1 MSKEMIR
8 KKVPMSELKLAEKN
22 VRLHSQTQLKEF
34 VRSIEMF
41 GQYRPIVVDENGTI
55 LAGNG
60 LYMALEQS
68 GYTEADVLQY
78 MNLTNDEKGKLMIV
92 DNKIYDLGQ
101 TSHADVMDILEGLE
115 TDLDVPGFDED
126 TLKLMLGDVE
136 QIQDSLSQYGM
147 IDEESKDRIQRNA
160 QRKEDN
166 IRKFAEERGAEYV
179 PSDQFAGGATP
190 LTDRKSDAKFENEE
204 ERLQKQQDKAVGE
217 GKLFVTCPG
226 CGEKI
231 WL

>member
-1 MSKEMIR
+1 MSKEMTR
-8 KKVPMSELKLAEKN
+8 KTVPMSELKLAEKN
-22 VRLHSQTQLKEF
+22 VRMHTQTQLKEF
-34 VRSIEMF
+34 VRSIKMF

-60 LYMALEQS
+60 LYMALEMS
-68 GYTEADVLQY
+68 GYEEADVLQY
-78 MNLTNDEKGKLMIV
+78 TNLTNDEKGKLMIV

-115 TDLDVPGFDED
+115 SDLDVPGFDED
-126 TLKLMLGDVE
+126 ALKLMIGDVE
-136 QIQDSLSQYGM
+136 QIQDSLAQYGV
-147 IDEESKDRIQRNA
+147 IDEESKERIQKNA
-160 QRKEDN
+160 KRKEEN
-166 IRKFAEERGAEYV
+166 IRKFAEERGAQYV

-190 LTDRKSDAKFENEE
+190 LTDRQGDKAYENEE
-204 ERLQKQQDKAVGE
+204 EKLQKQQDKALGE

>member
-1 MSKEMIR
+1 MTR
-8 KKVPMSELKLAEKN
+8 KTVPMSELKLAEKN
-22 VRLHSQTQLKEF
+22 VRMHTQTQLKEF

-41 GQYRPIVVDENGTI
+41 GQYRPIVIDETGTI

-60 LYMALEQS
+60 LYMALEMS

-78 MNLTNDEKGKLMIV
+78 TNLTNDEKGKLMIA

-115 TDLDVPGFDED
+115 SDLDVPGFDED

-136 QIQDSLSQYGM
+136 QIQDSLSQYGV
-147 IDEESKDRIQRNA
+147 IDEESKERIQKNA

-166 IRKFAEERGAEYV
+166 IRKFAEERGAQYV
-179 PSDQFAGGATP
+179 PSDQFSGGATP
-190 LTDRKSDAKFENEE
+190 LTDRKGDDKFQSEE
-204 ERLQKQQDKAVGE
+204 EKIKKKQDNEVGE

>member
-1 MSKEMIR
+1 
-8 KKVPMSELKLAEKN
+8 MSELTLSEKN
-22 VRLHSQTQLKEF
+22 VRMHTQTQLKEF

-41 GQYRPIVVDENGTI
+41 GQYRPIVVDETGTI

-60 LYMALEQS
+60 LYMALELS

-78 MNLTNDEKGKLMIV
+78 TNLTNDEKGKLMIV

-115 TDLDVPGFDED
+115 SDLDVPGFDED

-136 QIQDSLSQYGM
+136 QIQDSLSQYGV
-147 IDEESKDRIQRNA
+147 IDEESKERIQKNA

-179 PSDQFAGGATP
+179 PSDQFSGGATP
-190 LTDRKSDAKFENEE
+190 LTDRKGDADFENEE
-204 ERLQKQQDKAVGE
+204 EKLQKQQDGEVGE
-217 GKLFVTCPG
+217 GKLYVSCPG

>member
-8 KKVPMSELKLAEKN
+8 KTVPMSELKLAEKN
-22 VRLHSQTQLKEF
+22 VRMHTQTQLKEF
-34 VRSIEMF
+34 VRSIKMF

-60 LYMALEQS
+60 LYMALEMS
-68 GYTEADVLQY
+68 GYEEADVLQY
-78 MNLTNDEKGKLMIV
+78 TNLTNDEKGKLMIV

-115 TDLDVPGFDED
+115 SDLDVPGFDED
-126 TLKLMLGDVE
+126 ALKLMIGDVE
-136 QIQDSLSQYGM
+136 QIQDSLAQYGV
-147 IDEESKDRIQRNA
+147 IDEESKERIQKNA
-160 QRKEDN
+160 KRKEEN
-166 IRKFAEERGAEYV
+166 IRKFAEERGAQYV

-190 LTDRKSDAKFENEE
+190 LTDRQGDKAYENEE
-204 ERLQKQQDKAVGE
+204 EKLQKQQDKALGE